1 MNEPWK
7 VIAGKQLRSK
17 LIPESGDAGHK
28 QFLPLGDLDS
38 ILSRESIASILGELP
53 DCGSEMAEAMCSEI
67 RGEGCEPSL
76 KILATLIMIERVE
89 HIIVFLELGIR
100 DDKLPLPLDHQAEIF
115 WNWSAHEIETFCEKQ
130 YVVIAPVFDFRAIK
144 HVEWKKNFRMP
155 FLEKLE
161 WKRSGAHGEIA
172 QIRIHPDHQV
182 LENDLNLGSKTRR
195 LALKRFKVQVQYHE
209 FKQERDALIRFR
221 SAENEHKNLI
231 KLLLSYSRGGKH
243 YLVFPWAQ
251 GNLVEFWKNTFNNPK
266 SGRHSMWLIQQCFDI
281 SDALTKVHGSTER
294 LSEEARAGMLGRHGD
309 IKPENILYFGEP
321 DSGECYLV
329 VADFTLMRFHS
340 TDTVHYTDATR
351 VDFSRTYRPPEVMQ
365 ASKVRIDQSYDV
377 WTLGCVYL
385 EFVTW
390 YLIGYHAIR
399 EENFGSPTGD
409 LLDNF
414 QALRKREEGNY
425 EVSDDKFFYYYA
437 GYPKWIR
444 MLHRNEHCSNAM
456 HDFLSLIENHM
467 LVPLPSKRYA
477 MSQVRDALGRIATKC
492 QRDDDYCYK
501 GNPERSFGAKLSD
514 LFSLARY
521 SRL

>member
-1 MNEPWK
+1 
-7 VIAGKQLRSK
+7 
-17 LIPESGDAGHK
+17 
-28 QFLPLGDLDS
+28 
-38 ILSRESIASILGELP
+38 
-53 DCGSEMAEAMCSEI
+53 
-67 RGEGCEPSL
+67 
-76 KILATLIMIERVE
+76 MIERVE
-89 HIIVFLELGIR
+89 YIIVFLELGIR
-100 DDKLPLPLDHQAEIF
+100 DDKLPLALDHQAEIF
-115 WNWSAHEIETFCEKQ
+115 RNWSAHEIETFCEKQ
-130 YVVIAPVFDFRAIK
+130 YLVIAPVFDFKAIK

-182 LENDLNLGSKTRR
+182 LENDSNLSSKTRR
-195 LALKRFKVQVQYHE
+195 LALKRFKVQVQYHD

-281 SDALTKVHGSTER
+281 SDALTKVHGSTEQW
-294 LSEEARAGMLGRHGD
+294 SEEARAGTLGRHGD

-321 DSGECYLV
+321 DSGQCYLV

-340 TDTVHYTDATR
+340 TDTVHYTDANR

-390 YLIGYHAIR
+390 YLIGYRAIR
-399 EENFGSPTGD
+399 EENLGSPTGE

-414 QALRKREEGNY
+414 QAMRKREEGNY

-437 GYPKWIR
+437 GYPRVKQSVRQWIR
-444 MLHRNEHCSNAM
+444 MLHRNEHCSDAM

-492 QRDDDYCYK
+492 QTDNDYCYK
-501 GNPERSFGAKLSD
+501 GSPERSLGDKFSD
-514 LFSLARY
+514 LFSLARSY
-521 SRL
+521 LCLCGWRLRVRALTPLRQNLVHGVLADEYRSVPNMEPDGTARK

>member
-1 MNEPWK
+1 
-7 VIAGKQLRSK
+7 
-17 LIPESGDAGHK
+17 
-28 QFLPLGDLDS
+28 
-38 ILSRESIASILGELP
+38 
-53 DCGSEMAEAMCSEI
+53 
-67 RGEGCEPSL
+67 
-76 KILATLIMIERVE
+76 
-89 HIIVFLELGIR
+89 
-100 DDKLPLPLDHQAEIF
+100 
-115 WNWSAHEIETFCEKQ
+115 
-130 YVVIAPVFDFRAIK
+130 
-144 HVEWKKNFRMP
+144 
-155 FLEKLE
+155 
-161 WKRSGAHGEIA
+161 
-172 QIRIHPDHQV
+172 
-182 LENDLNLGSKTRR
+182 
-195 LALKRFKVQVQYHE
+195 
-209 FKQERDALIRFR
+209 
-221 SAENEHKNLI
+221 
-231 KLLLSYSRGGKH
+231 
-243 YLVFPWAQ
+243 
-251 GNLVEFWKNTFNNPK
+251 VEFWKNTFNNPK

-437 GYPKWIR
+437 GYPKVKHSVR
-444 MLHRNEHCSNAM
+444 QVSSLNST
-456 HDFLSLIENHM
+456 FLVI
-467 LVPLPSKRYA
+467 
-477 MSQVRDALGRIATKC
+477 
-492 QRDDDYCYK
+492 
-501 GNPERSFGAKLSD
+501 
-514 LFSLARY
+514 
-521 SRL
+521 